1 MTEDVYFL
9 ILDFF
14 MGVTQLS
21 EMGVRGRNATSG
33 LQSGFRATFKA
44 SWDLDKLNLI
54 FQPKWQTL
62 QRYRRGQK
70 GLGGIGGGRAGGS
83 KWRRKSR
90 RCVTNKKAREG
101 EVGRKQTR
109 GTPQSP
115 LPIFKLLG
123 GFTTGNWTLCILGGL
138 I

>member
-33 LQSGFRATFKA
+33 LQSGFRETFKA

-54 FQPKWQTL
+54 FQPKWQNL

-70 GLGGIGGGRAGGS
+70 GLGGIGGG
-83 KWRRKSR
+83 
-90 RCVTNKKAREG
+90 
-101 EVGRKQTR
+101 
-109 GTPQSP
+109 
-115 LPIFKLLG
+115 
-123 GFTTGNWTLCILGGL
+123 
-138 I
+138 